1 MEVKWLEDFLSL
13 VETRSF
19 SRSAEQRHV
28 TQPAFSRRIRA
39 LEAWL
44 GADLIDRT
52 SYPTKLTAAGET
64 FHSHAV
70 ALLTATN
77 AARAQLRGEL
87 PLGQDTVR
95 FALPH
100 TLALTFF
107 PKWLVSIEAGFGTVP
122 SKLAAT
128 NVHDAVMALVD
139 GACDLLICYHHP
151 RQPVQLDPARYEMLL
166 LGQETLRPYSAPG
179 KGGVPVHA
187 LPGRA
192 GAPLPYLCYSP
203 NAYMARMA
211 DLILEHGPKRAYLQ
225 KTYETDMAE
234 SLKVMALEG
243 HGVAFLPQ
251 SAVARELKQKQLTP
265 AGGPEWA
272 VEMEI
277 RLYRE
282 RGVSTPF
289 VERLWRHIAAAGA
302 AAGPVRAR

>member
-1 MEVKWLEDFLSL
+1 MEIKWLEDFLSL

-19 SRSAEQRHV
+19 SRSAEQRHI
-28 TQPAFSRRIRA
+28 TQPTFSRRIRA

-70 ALLTATN
+70 ALLAATN

-87 PLGQDTVR
+87 PLGQNTVR

-107 PKWLVSIEAGFGTVP
+107 PKWLVSIEAAFGTVP

-166 LGQETLRPYSAPG
+166 LGQETLRPYSACAAG
-179 KGGVPVHA
+179 KPGGVPRYA

-192 GAPLPYLCYSP
+192 NAPLPYLCYSP

-211 DLILEHGPKRAYLQ
+211 DLILENASKRAYLQ

-243 HGVAFLPQ
+243 HGIAFLPQ
-251 SAVARELKQKQLTP
+251 SAVARELRQKQLCP

-282 RGVSTPF
+282 RGVATPF
-289 VERLWRHIAAAGA
+289 VERLWRHVEAVSGKKPKA
-302 AAGPVRAR
+302 

>member
-1 MEVKWLEDFLSL
+1 MEIKWLEDFLSL

-19 SRSAEQRHV
+19 SRSAEQRNV

-39 LEAWL
+39 LETWL

-52 SYPTKLTAAGET
+52 SYPTKLTPAGET
-64 FHSHAV
+64 FHGQAL
-70 ALLTATN
+70 ALLAGAN

-107 PKWLVSIEAGFGTVP
+107 PRWLAQIEAGFGAVP
-122 SKLAAT
+122 CKLAAT
-128 NVHDAVMALVD
+128 NVHDAVMSLVD
-139 GACDLLICYHHP
+139 GGCDLLICYHHP
-151 RQPVQLDPARYEMLL
+151 RQPVQLDPARYQMQR
-166 LGQETLRPYSAPG
+166 LGAEILRPYTARG
-179 KGGVPVHA
+179 KSGAPVHA

-192 GAPLPYLCYSP
+192 NAPLPYLAYSP

-211 DLILEHGPKRAYLQ
+211 DLILESVPRRAYLQ

-234 SLKVMALEG
+234 GLKVMAIEG
-243 HGVAFLPQ
+243 HGVAFLPE
-251 SAVARELKQKQLTP
+251 SAVTRELAQKQLVA
-265 AGGPEWA
+265 AGGPEWM

-277 RLYRE
+277 RMYRE
-282 RGVSTPF
+282 RGASTPF
-289 VERLWRHIAAAGA
+289 VERLWQHVADSAPG
-302 AAGPVRAR
+302 

>member
-52 SYPTKLTAAGET
+52 SYPTKLTPAGET

-70 ALLTATN
+70 ALLAATN

-107 PKWLVSIEAGFGTVP
+107 PKWLATIEAGFGAVP

-128 NVHDAVMALVD
+128 NVHDAVMALVE
-139 GACDLLICYHHP
+139 GGCDLLICYHHP

-166 LGQETLRPYSAPG
+166 LGHESLRPYSACG

-192 GAPLPYLCYSP
+192 ARPLPYLSYSP

-211 DLILEHGPKRAYLQ
+211 DLILEHVGRRAYLQ

-234 SLKVMALEG
+234 SLKVMAMEG
-243 HGVAFLPQ
+243 HGIAFLPQ
-251 SAVARELKQKQLTP
+251 SAVTRELKQKQLVA
-265 AGGPEWA
+265 AGGPEWV

-282 RGVSTPF
+282 RELGSPF
-289 VERLWRHIAAAGA
+289 VQRLWQHIAQAGS
-302 AAGPVRAR
+302 GP